1 MIFKR
6 SIINNNYKTTK
17 LIINAI
23 QNRISITKTS
33 SASLAAAP
41 PSTQPASIATFTKR
55 SSPIEPLLQ
64 QIRKYRINTVPSIL
78 QQSKIQPMQIKI
90 TPLSFE
96 DITNISRASEIVRDI
111 LNELP
116 NIIQPGVTTDVI
128 DEFVHINHRT
138 KCISRVLYIYISTN
152 ITISTNTNIYI
163 ICYKY
168 TFYHFRLY
176 GISKSCCTSV
186 NEVVCHGI
194 PDLRPLKMVI

>member
-1 MIFKR
+1 MMIFKR

-23 QNRISITKTS
+23 QNRGISITKTS
-33 SASLAAAP
+33 SVSSAAAAP
-41 PSTQPASIATFTKR
+41 PPLTQPASHSQHSIKR
-55 SSPIEPLLQ
+55 SSPIEPFPTTP
-64 QIRKYRINTVPSIL
+64 IRKVPESIPKPPSIL

-116 NIIQPGVTTDVI
+116 NIIQPGITTDAI
-128 DEFVHINHRT
+128 DEFVHNSLIEQNAYPG
-138 KCISRVLYIYISTN
+138 KCYIYISTN

-163 ICYKY
+163 IYLQIY
-168 TFYHFRLY
+168 IHSMFRLY
-176 GISKSCCTSV
+176 GISKKLLYKC
-186 NEVVCHGI
+186 E
-194 PDLRPLKMVI
+194 